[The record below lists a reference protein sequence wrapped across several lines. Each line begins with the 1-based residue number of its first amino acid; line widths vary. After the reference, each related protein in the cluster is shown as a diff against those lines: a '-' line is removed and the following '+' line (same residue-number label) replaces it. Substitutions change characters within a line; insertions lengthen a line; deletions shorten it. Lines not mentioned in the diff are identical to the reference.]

1 MEHFDIV
8 LALARA
14 ALSSDSDQARHQV
27 ERLRAHLEAH
37 DAPAAAK
44 LERLLARQERR
55 HFVAPM
61 AIEQMRANGTQP
73 RLPGEKLTR
82 NTPLPHDRET
92 GSPLVRIIFPDQN
105 EGIQPLLSNELSA
118 AIRDLI
124 GEWSQVERLAAI
136 GVQPNLRCLLYGQ
149 PGVGKTML
157 ARYIAS
163 TLNLPIV
170 EARLDGLVSS
180 FLGTTA
186 RNIGTLFDF
195 SDRYQCVLFLD
206 EFDAIAKA
214 RDDSHEVGEIKRVV
228 NSLLQSLDARGS
240 RGFTLA
246 ATNHEHLLDA
256 AVWRRFEARIKI
268 AAPDPEARIS
278 MLRRFLRPLTLRKP
292 ELQVLAWVT
301 QGMTGAD
308 IETLIIGGKRYFVM
322 HEASNSVESGST
334 TIMAALK
341 RQATLNAR
349 LFLNQTRDLLLGP
362 ADALA
367 AALVDDAGLT
377 QKEAGELLG
386 LSQSTVSRKRREI
399 AVPVETQQE

>member
-1 MEHFDIV
+1 MDHFDIV
-8 LALARA
+8 LALSRA
-14 ALSSDSDQARHQV
+14 ALSADAEQARHQV
-27 ERLRAHLEAH
+27 ERLRRQLVSN
-37 DAPAAAK
+37 DASAAAK
-44 LERLLARQERR
+44 LERLLEREERR

-61 AIEQMRANGTQP
+61 AIEQMWANGKIP
-73 RLPGEKLTR
+73 LLPGEKLTR

-92 GSPLVRIIFPDQN
+92 GSPLVRVIFSDQN
-105 EGIQPLLSNELSA
+105 AAVLPVLTEELGA

-124 GEWSQVERLAAI
+124 GEWSQVEQLAALR
-136 GVQPNLRCLLYGQ
+136 VQPNLRCLLYGQ

-157 ARYIAS
+157 ARYIAAI
-163 TLNLPIV
+163 LKLPIV

-195 SDRYQCVLFLD
+195 ADRYQCVLFLD

-214 RDDSHEVGEIKRVV
+214 RDDTHEVGEIKRVV

-268 AAPDPEARIS
+268 SPPDPTARVA
-278 MLRRFLRPLTLRKP
+278 MLERFLLPITLNQP
-292 ELQVLAWVT
+292 ELKVLSWVT
-301 QGMTGAD
+301 RGMSGAD

-322 HEASNSVESGST
+322 REANGSLEARSAT
-334 TIMAALK
+334 VMAALK
-341 RQATLNAR
+341 RQATLNSQ
-349 LFLNQTRDLLLGP
+349 LFDAQVRDRLLGP

-367 AALVDDAGLT
+367 ATLVDDAGLT
-377 QKEAGELLG
+377 QREAGDLLG
-386 LSQSTVSRKRREI
+386 LSQSTVSRMRREV
-399 AVPVETQQE
+399 AVPAEAQAG